1 MNSILLS
8 AYACDPSKGS
18 EDGNGYHW
26 ANGLTKEG
34 FNVVCVTQSK
44 GKSAIEKLPN
54 NSYLTF
60 IFVDL
65 PLGLGFLYSFSRP
78 TMYLHYILWQW
89 FAYQKAKKLSKQMQF
104 DLVHHVTWGSLQ
116 LGSFMYKLKL
126 PFIFGPVGGGQVA
139 PVAFKKYFKSYWDVE
154 VKRELTS
161 KWLLKLNPGCN
172 SMLRT
177 AKEVIVSNLDTK
189 NLAINNGASKCSLL
203 FDAQLPENFFPKILP
218 IREKSN
224 VLKLLWI
231 GRLLPRKGIL
241 LVTEVMETLKS
252 FSDISL
258 TIVGDGEMRGYL
270 EDDIEKRG
278 LSNVNYLGAV
288 PFEKVKEIYASHDL
302 FFFTSL
308 RDSCPAQLFEAMAY
322 GLPIVTLKL
331 HGQDAIVNDS
341 VGIKCNVIDPNET
354 VIELKNAILSLYN
367 NRELLQVMSE
377 NAFEYA
383 KKQTW
388 KNQIKH
394 VVENYY

>member
-1 MNSILLS
+1 MKTILLS

-34 FNVVCVTQSK
+34 FNVVCITQSK
-44 GKSAIEKLPN
+44 GKFAIDKLPKKTE
-54 NSYLTF
+54 LTF
-60 IFVDL
+60 IYVDL

-116 LGSFMYKLKL
+116 LGSFMYKLNL

-241 LVTEVMETLKS
+241 LVTEVMEKLKS
-252 FSDISL
+252 YTDISL
-258 TIVGDGEMRGYL
+258 TIVGDGEMREYL
-270 EDDIEKRG
+270 EMDIEKFELG
-278 LSNVNYLGAV
+278 NVNYLGQV
-288 PFEKVKEIYASHDL
+288 PYEKVKEIYATHDL

-322 GLPIVTLKL
+322 GLPIITLKL
-331 HGQDAIVNDS
+331 HGQDAIVNDT
-341 VGIKCNVIDPNET
+341 VGIKCNVNNPDET
-354 VIELKNAILSLYN
+354 VIELKNAILSLYYD
-367 NRELLQVMSE
+367 RDLLQVMSK

-388 KNQIKH
+388 ENQIKH
-394 VVENYY
+394 VVNNYY

>member
-1 MNSILLS
+1 MKTILLS

-34 FNVVCVTQSK
+34 FNVICVTQSK

-54 NSYLTF
+54 NSSLTF

-189 NLAINNGASKCSLL
+189 KLAINNGASKCSIL

-241 LVTEVMETLKS
+241 LVTEVMEKLKS

-258 TIVGDGEMRGYL
+258 TIVGAGEMRGYL
-270 EDDIEKRG
+270 ENDIEKRG

-288 PFEKVKEIYASHDL
+288 PYEKVKEFYASHDV

-308 RDSCPAQLFEAMAY
+308 RDSGGSQLFEAMAY

-341 VGIKCNVIDPNET
+341 VGIKCNVNNPEET
-354 VIELKNAILSLYN
+354 VVELKNAILSLYQ
-367 NRELLQVMSE
+367 NRDLLQEMSK

-383 KKQTW
+383 KQQTW
-388 KNQIKH
+388 ENQIKH
-394 VVENYY
+394 VVNNYY